1 MKKLMISLFVAVMAT
16 VTMQAQ
22 QIAVVSK
29 TGATSIYQTF
39 QEAIEGASAESVIY
53 LPGGGFPIA
62 DSVKITKKLTIIGIG
77 HKGKTDN
84 ADGYTTI
91 SGNLFFDEGSDA
103 SAVMGAYITGA
114 VYIGNDGNQVD
125 NVLVRYCN
133 LWAVYVQNN
142 KCMETVVNQNYIRDI
157 SRFNGARAEFTNNIA
172 HSVDNLDN
180 GLIANNVFISYI
192 WDYSSNGGCRAIH
205 YVDNTS
211 MIGNIILD
219 WRDGPHNGG
228 NCSASNNM
236 AMGNWGDDPIN
247 VSGVGWGDIFV
258 NHAGINPVSDYHF
271 KGEYEKYNGKCG
283 IYAGTGFS
291 DSALPPVPYIV
302 AKQIPEQTDAN
313 GKLNIKIRVRA
324 GE

>member
-103 SAVMGAYITGA
+103 SAVMGAYITGGVIIA
-114 VYIGNDGNQVD
+114 EDGSQVD

-133 LWAVYVQNN
+133 LDRVEVRNN
-142 KCMETVVNQNYIRDI
+142 QCMETVVNQNYIR
-157 SRFNGARAEFTNNIA
+157 SRSHFGGARAEFTNNIA
-172 HSVDNLDN
+172 HSIAELDN
-180 GLIANNVFISYI
+180 GFVYYNVF
-192 WDYSSNGGCRAIH
+192 SSRWEDWGNAIQGS
-205 YVDNTS
+205 DNTS
-211 MIGNIILD
+211 MIGNIFHD
-219 WRDGPHNGG
+219 WGYRGPHSGG

-236 AMGNWGDDPIN
+236 ANGDWGDDPIN
-247 VSGVGWGDIFV
+247 VSGVDWADIFV
-258 NHAGINPVSDYHF
+258 NSAGVTPNSDYHF

>member
-62 DSVKITKKLTIIGIG
+62 DDVKITKKLTIIGIG

-103 SAVMGAYITGA
+103 SAVMGAYITGN
-114 VYIGNDGNQVD
+114 VYIGNDGSQVD

-133 LWAVYVQNN
+133 LNAVYVQNN
-142 KCMETVVNQNYIRDI
+142 KCMETVVNQNYIRNY
-157 SRFNGARAEFTNNIA
+157 SVFSGARAEFTNNIA
-172 HSVDNLDN
+172 HSLTDLDN
-180 GLIANNVFISYI
+180 GLIAYNIFVYTTYI
-192 WDYSSNGGCRAIH
+192 GYDGGDRALH
-205 YVDNTS
+205 YTDNTS
-211 MIGNIILD
+211 MIGNIFFN
-219 WRDGPHNGG
+219 WGNYPHSGG

-236 AMGNWGDDPIN
+236 AMGDWGDDPIN